1 MLKDM
6 VHRSLDPPWAQ
17 GLVEADVAQ
26 FRRAWGSADMRE
38 GIRAYAERREAGFG
52 R

>member
-6 VHRSLDPPWAQ
+6 VHRSLDPPWEQ
-17 GLVEADVAQ
+17 TVESDVAR

-38 GIRAYAERREAGFG
+38 GIRAYTERREAGFA

>member
-6 VHRSLDPPWAQ
+6 VHRSLDPPREQA
-17 GLVEADVAQ
+17 VESDVAQ

-38 GIRAYAERREAGFG
+38 GIGAYTERREAEFA

>member
-6 VHRSLDPPWAQ
+6 VHRSLDPPWEQ
-17 GLVEADVAQ
+17 TVESDVAQ
-26 FRRAWGSADMRE
+26 FRRAWGSTDMRE
-38 GIRAYAERREAGFG
+38 GIRAYTDRRETGFA